1 MLFRMGRKD
10 AEDEHKGH
18 DSDHGH
24 HKGHGDDD
32 HGHHAPKGHDDHGH
46 HTPKLPAANESYD
59 DILKKMLLRGFTKT
73 DFVSLMGSH
82 TIGFAHLERTGLQ
95 GRWTQNPHVFDNSY
109 FKEVLLGDR
118 SKYLKT

>member
-1 MLFRMGRKD
+1 MGRKD

-46 HTPKLPAANESYD
+46 HTPKLPEANESYD

-95 GRWTQNPHVFDNSY
+95 GRWT
-109 FKEVLLGDR
+109 
-118 SKYLKT
+118 